1 MTQQW
6 STLIALAT
14 LTAVA
19 VLALSCGGSKT
30 GSPIAPTARA
40 AQNPVVV
47 MDTSMGS
54 MTIELFQA
62 EAPITVNN
70 FLQYAREGFYEG
82 TIFHRVIQGFMIQ
95 GGGFTED
102 MRQKPTRDPIK
113 NEADN
118 GVSNER
124 GTIAMARTGLV
135 DSATAQ
141 FFINH
146 QNNAGSL
153 DHKGPGLA
161 FGYAVF
167 GRVTEGLD
175 VLDAIAGVSTRPKG
189 GHGDVPV
196 DTVTINS
203 VTVQ

>member
-1 MTQQW
+1 MSFRAIIVAFVT
-6 STLIALAT
+6 SITL
-14 LTAVA
+14 
-19 VLALSCGGSKT
+19 GT
-30 GSPIAPTARA
+30 GSAT

-54 MTIELFQA
+54 MTIELLQA

-70 FLQYAREGFYEG
+70 FLQYAHDGFYEG

-95 GGGFTED
+95 GGGFTAS
-102 MRQKPTRDPIK
+102 MSQKPTRDPIK

-124 GTIAMARTGLV
+124 GTIAMARTGVV

-153 DHKGPGLA
+153 DHTGPGPA

-175 VLDAIAGVSTRPKG
+175 VLDAIAGVSTTPKE
-189 GHGDVPV
+189 GHRDVPV